1 MFSLT
6 KTILLSSL
14 RISLKEIFFIFLLFC
29 GVMILELL
37 GLSLIM
43 PVLTIL
49 IDPSSLSN
57 FSHIFEHLK
66 IDTSDNSSKALSLLI
81 LFLIIIFLRY
91 IMAIFLELS
100 LVKYIRKIET
110 DLVKKIVEYQFDKP
124 WKEII
129 KSQNK
134 KFIKTMASDIG
145 IYVQTGILSI
155 LNVIKS
161 IFIRSLL
168 FSFLVYQ
175 KGSIVLLIGIIIFLF
190 LFLLIKTSNNKLQKV
205 SEAYSDTLEMRY
217 EFINQLVLGYKEMKI
232 YQLYDY
238 FIKKYMKNEFF
249 FTKTEVLRK
258 LGTILPKN
266 SIEFIIIF
274 SLIIFAIFNLN
285 NFEDS
290 LPFLGLVGFIL
301 FRAQP
306 LLIQVGSMIATLQL
320 HKEQLTLIQST
331 INQFLNKKE
340 KTNADKKPNF
350 FDKNNPEKIEFIDVD
365 FSYNKDFAIFKNLSI
380 KFEKNLIYGIQGSNG
395 SGKSTFN
402 DLLIGLHE
410 PVNGIIKIND
420 IDLKSV
426 RQNWAKNVSY
436 LSQSYFIFND
446 SIKNNI
452 TLDFSEKKK
461 IDQNFYNDCIKK
473 TGIEEFIKTL
483 PKGDDTQVIDFG
495 KNLSGGQKQKIA
507 FSRLLYKNSKVIIL
521 DEAMSAIDYESRKKI
536 NELLISI
543 KKDKI
548 IIIISHHSDD
558 LKICDKIYKIENK
571 IIKLNE

>member
-6 KTILLSSL
+6 KNILFSSL
-14 RISLKEIFFIFLLFC
+14 KIASKEIFFIFFLFF

-57 FSHIFEHLK
+57 FSNIFEHLK
-66 IDTSDNSSKALSLLI
+66 IDITNNSNLALFLLI
-81 LFLIIIFLRY
+81 FFLIVIFLRY
-91 IMAIFLELS
+91 ALSIFLELS

-110 DLVKKIVEYQFDKP
+110 DLIKKIFDYQFDKS
-124 WKEII
+124 WKETIQI
-129 KSQNK
+129 QNK
-134 KFIKTMASDIG
+134 KFTKTMLSDIG
-145 IYVQTGILSI
+145 IYVQVGILSI
-155 LNVIKS
+155 LNLIKS
-161 IFIRSLL
+161 LLIILLL
-168 FSFLVYQ
+168 FSFLVFK
-175 KGSIVLLIGIIIFLF
+175 KGFFVLLVGIMIFLF
-190 LFLLIKTSNNKLQKV
+190 FYFFIKV
-205 SEAYSDTLEMRY
+205 SSNKFHKISEIYSNTLETRY
-217 EFINQLVLGYKEMKI
+217 EFISQLVMGYKEMKI
-232 YQLYDY
+232 YQLYEQ
-238 FIKKYMKNEFF
+238 FIKKYMNNEFF

-266 SIEFIIIF
+266 IIEFLIIF
-274 SLIIFAIFNLN
+274 SLVIFAILNVN

-290 LPFLGLVGFIL
+290 VPFLGLVGFVL
-301 FRAQP
+301 FRSQP
-306 LLIQVGSMIATLQL
+306 LLIQIGSMTATLQL
-320 HKEQLTLIQST
+320 HKEQLNLIQKT
-331 INQFLNKKE
+331 VNDILNKKI
-340 KTNADKKPNF
+340 KSKIDVKPNF
-350 FDKNNPEKIEFIDVD
+350 FDKNNPEKIEFINVD
-365 FSYNKDFAIFKNLSI
+365 FSYSQKNIIFKNLSL
-380 KFEKNLIYGIQGSNG
+380 KFEKNFIYGIQGSNG

-410 PVNGIIKIND
+410 PDKGIIKVNS
-420 IDLKSV
+420 IDLKDVS
-426 RQNWAKNVSY
+426 QNWSKNVSY

-452 TLDFSEKKK
+452 TLDFSKKNHVDK
-461 IDQNFYNDCIKK
+461 KLYQDSIKK
-473 TGIEEFIKTL
+473 TGMEEFIKSL
-483 PKGDDTQVIDFG
+483 PKYDNMQIVDFG

-548 IIIISHHSDD
+548 IIIISHHNDD
-558 LKICDKIYKIENK
+558 LKICDKIYKINNHQLEE
-571 IIKLNE
+571 I